1 LPVVQAENVPA
12 LPEQRSLLDYFRG
25 TSSLALRSR
34 LLALVDC
41 AAGKSHERA
50 TCVQVSVG
58 EQEYT
63 TNPVYDDADPVWNEN
78 CTFTFQNPDELLI
91 IRVLDR
97 SMPVFFFLLF
107 SLQLCHTLFLS
118 LSVSLSLSFSLF

>member
-1 LPVVQAENVPA
+1 
-12 LPEQRSLLDYFRG
+12 
-25 TSSLALRSR
+25 LALRSR

-97 SMPVFFFLLF
+97 SMPVFFFFCSFLYNYVTLSF
-107 SLQLCHTLFLS
+107 SRSLSLSLFLS
-118 LSVSLSLSFSLF
+118 LSSDE